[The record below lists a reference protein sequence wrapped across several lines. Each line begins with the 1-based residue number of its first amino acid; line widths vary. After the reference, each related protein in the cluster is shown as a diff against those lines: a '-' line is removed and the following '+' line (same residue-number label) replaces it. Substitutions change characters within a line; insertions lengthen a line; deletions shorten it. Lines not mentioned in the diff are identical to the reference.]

1 MKVGKFPVSKRCKR
15 TPIVHMSCLSEA
27 AFGVIYWNIDG
38 FVLSL
43 MPEQVCAHDRSV
55 LISMIFMLGL
65 SNLLSD
71 YASERTTSGDR
82 LLNMIPFA

>member
-1 MKVGKFPVSKRCKR
+1 
-15 TPIVHMSCLSEA
+15 MSCLSEA
-27 AFGVIYWNIDG
+27 AFGVISWNIDG

-55 LISMIFMLGL
+55 LMSMTFMFGL

-71 YASERTTSGDR
+71 CASDRTTSGDR
-82 LLNMIPFA
+82 LLNTIPLA